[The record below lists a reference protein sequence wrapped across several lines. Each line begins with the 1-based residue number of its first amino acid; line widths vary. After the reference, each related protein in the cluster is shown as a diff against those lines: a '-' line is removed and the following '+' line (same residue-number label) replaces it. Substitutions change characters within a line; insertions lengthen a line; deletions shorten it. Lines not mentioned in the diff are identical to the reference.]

1 MENTY
6 SGVAC
11 AEAYKIM
18 SYMDKD
24 IVMKVPIE
32 ILNYIKDNR
41 DKNYKTSIDINDIFN
56 PDNIQQ
62 ETMDLLAWIDVK
74 FWMSEEKK
82 EELLEEYQREQREK
96 YNPDNLFNNRRN
108 TNIQGTT
115 KENIESES
123 MANEEKYIALQNEK
137 SSFVRKIIN
146 RIKNIF
152 KHK

>member
-137 SSFVRKIIN
+137 LSFVRKIIN

>member
-6 SGVAC
+6 SGIAC

-24 IVMKVPIE
+24 IVMKVPME